1 MFDYHMHCKVSTD
14 SVEEPAK
21 MIQAAK
27 AAGLKQICF
36 TDHYDHHWNE
46 TDHHHL
52 FCKEEYRSVFDDLHD
67 PDIRV
72 CKGVEF
78 GLNRWNKE
86 HLKEMV
92 QWYPFDFVLG
102 SVHFAQGRD
111 PYEPEYWEGK
121 TVHQA
126 FEQYLQ
132 EVYRCVKLHDDFDVL
147 GHLTYVCKSVHNPTR
162 EPVKMA
168 DFQDL
173 TDEIMKVLVQKGK
186 GMEINTSG
194 VDRCGAFLPSAD
206 FMRRFK
212 ELGGQIVTV
221 GSDAHDA
228 GRVGQYCHE
237 AAHIL
242 QDLFGYVC
250 TFEGRK
256 PTFHKL

>member
-72 CKGVEF
+72 CKG
-78 GLNRWNKE
+78 
-86 HLKEMV
+86 
-92 QWYPFDFVLG
+92 
-102 SVHFAQGRD
+102 
-111 PYEPEYWEGK
+111 
-121 TVHQA
+121 
-126 FEQYLQ
+126 
-132 EVYRCVKLHDDFDVL
+132 
-147 GHLTYVCKSVHNPTR
+147 
-162 EPVKMA
+162 
-168 DFQDL
+168 
-173 TDEIMKVLVQKGK
+173 
-186 GMEINTSG
+186 MEINTSG

-242 QDLFGYVC
+242 QDIFGYVC